1 MSLRFWLMD
10 LCICTLSKRIKRE
23 EQQSQY
29 IKKDSHPAL
38 AVVSV
43 IEEPPEFIFETLMS
57 LGSSRSRVKILDI
70 NLKSS
75 IQNVFW
81 MIRKMLK
88 PILLLKV
95 LFAFTVGQH
104 ACELSLE
111 LFDKLNVEIHQWNRI
126 SLSCAT
132 LILCYIGRALL
143 NAIGNLELSGAYA
156 ESLTKLGHDLDDIA
170 RQPDATLGNGGLDR
184 LASYFLDSLAPLN
197 YPAWGYGL
205 HCRHGLLSNSLQ
217 KTVKNKLQKLGLE
230 DVL

>member
-57 LGSSRSRVKILDI
+57 LGSSRSCVKILDI

-75 IQNVFW
+75 IQTGNMFFTNV
-81 MIRKMLK
+81 IKK
-88 PILLLKV
+88 I
-95 LFAFTVGQH
+95 ASET
-104 ACELSLE
+104 
-111 LFDKLNVEIHQWNRI
+111 
-126 SLSCAT
+126 
-132 LILCYIGRALL
+132 LCYSELTR
-143 NAIGNLELSGAYA
+143 ELSGAYA

-170 RQPDATLGNGGLDR
+170 RQPDATLGNGGLGR